1 MMNRAEIQKFFLLE
15 NDTQLFET
23 ALRPPSCGG
32 GAKFEHLALY
42 GDQVINIHLYNYLIS
57 KGWGRKGEITD
68 CKTTIHKEPVIK
80 AFADDLGIPN
90 ILTPLDSTYHPE
102 DKDLAETVEALIG
115 AAFEANGLKR
125 CFPIIR
131 SFVIFAIKRQK
142 KLRILGE
149 FDKSQNYKGKLLELF
164 QKTNLNISDAH
175 LSAYDLD
182 APRIGGTDDPPIFQF
197 TNDKKFDITCDGKKH
212 EISTDPWPTKILAEQ
227 EAAYRALLAINGNNA
242 EYTKFDPTR
251 DNMPISQE
259 KTVHP
264 KTSIDN
270 EELIF
275 RKPAPQNISMEVNQ
289 NTGELLVDYVNR
301 KAKENVFGILILL
314 SARLD
319 TVREASW
326 TCEFSSGVLA
336 LINLQL
342 GEQHYFALGFGSSN
356 TKARKAAGENMLM
369 KVNLTKWL
377 EKHYP
382 NHTI

>member
-1 MMNRAEIQKFFLLE
+1 MMNRDEIQTFFLLE
-15 NDTQLFET
+15 NDPQLFET
-23 ALRPPSCGG
+23 AIRPPSCGG
-32 GAKFEHLALY
+32 GAKFEQLALY

-57 KGWGRKGEITD
+57 KSWERKGEISD
-68 CKTTIHKEPVIK
+68 CKATIHKVPVIK

-90 ILTPLDSTYHPE
+90 LLAPLDSTYHPTE
-102 DKDLAETVEALIG
+102 NDLAETVEALIG

-142 KLRILGE
+142 KLRKLDE
-149 FDKSQNYKGKLLELF
+149 FDKSQNYKGKLLEFF
-164 QKTNLNISDAH
+164 QKPNSINSDAH
-175 LSAYDLD
+175 LNAYDLD
-182 APRIGGTDDPPIFQF
+182 APRRGGTDDSPIFQF
-197 TNDKKFDITCDGKKH
+197 TDEKPFDITYDGEKH
-212 EISTDPWPTKILAEQ
+212 KITTSPWPQKILAEQ
-227 EAAYRALLAINGNNA
+227 EAAYRALLAITDNNA
-242 EYTKFDPTR
+242 EYTKFNPAK
-251 DNMPISQE
+251 DNMPASHE
-259 KTVHP
+259 KTVQP
-264 KTSIDN
+264 TTSIAD

-289 NTGELLVDYVNR
+289 NTGELLVDWVNR
-301 KAKENVFGILILL
+301 KAKKNIFGMLTLL

-319 TVREASW
+319 TVSGASW

-342 GEQHYFALGFGSSN
+342 GGQNYFALGFGPSN
-356 TKARKAAGENMLM
+356 TKARKVAGENMLM
-369 KVNLTKWL
+369 KVDLIEWI